1 MLREYREKAKISQEK
16 LEEITNIDR
25 KTIFRIENDLN
36 MPLLDNFAKIVM
48 ALNMT
53 DEEIANEVKKTIKS
67 IDRKGVE

>member
-16 LEEITNIDR
+16 LEEMTNIDR

-53 DEEIANEVKKTIKS
+53 DEENANEVKKTIKT
-67 IDRKGVE
+67 IDIKEVK

>member
-16 LEEITNIDR
+16 LEEMTNIDR

-53 DEEIANEVKKTIKS
+53 DEEIANEVKKTIKN

>member
-1 MLREYREKAKISQEK
+1 MLKEYRKRAKISQEK

-53 DEEIANEVKKTIKS
+53 DEEIAREVRKTIKN
-67 IDRKGVE
+67 K

>member
-16 LEEITNIDR
+16 LEEMTNIDR

-53 DEEIANEVKKTIKS
+53 DEEIANEVKKTIKT
-67 IDRKGVE
+67 IDIKEVK